1 MAKLKTLVIDRKMP
15 PGRYGDGGGLYLLV
29 GPTGSKSWV
38 FRYKVNRVERAMG
51 LGPYPTVTLADAR
64 KKAEHCRRL
73 RAERRDPL
81 AEAAAERERAKIE
94 AARATTFKQC
104 ADAYLAVHEAGWK
117 NPKHRQQWR
126 NTLET
131 YAYPVIGSLPVQT
144 VDVPLLLKI
153 LQPLWATK
161 TVTAGRVRSRI
172 EAILDWAKVNKYRE
186 GENPARWRGNLDQAL
201 PKPSKVHRVKHHPA
215 LPYTEAPAFLVRL
228 RQRKAIA
235 ALACEFLILTAGRTS
250 PVLDCKWQEID
261 ELGAVWTVPA
271 EKMKSDRDH
280 RVPLSKPALAILEQM
295 KRLRR
300 DEYVFPGNEKNAPL
314 SNMAILTLLHRM
326 GRSDITGH
334 GFRSTFKDWTAE
346 CTNFANEVSEMALA
360 HVVGDKVEA
369 AYRRGVMFEKRRRL
383 MEAWAQYCTAS
394 ARPRS
399 TAEIVQLTAVAA

>member
-1 MAKLKTLVIDRKMP
+1 VAKLKTLVIDRKMP